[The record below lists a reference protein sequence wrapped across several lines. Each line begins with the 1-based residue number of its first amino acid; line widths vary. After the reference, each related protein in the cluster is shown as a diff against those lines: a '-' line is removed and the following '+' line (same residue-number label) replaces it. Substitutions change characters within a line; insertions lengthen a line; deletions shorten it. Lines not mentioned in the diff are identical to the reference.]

1 MTVLKRGSNVNVKSE
16 PVGRG
21 KVTCNCFIR
30 WDTRRNTERGSM
42 STEHLSLG
50 MFLKK
55 ISTKTC

>member
-1 MTVLKRGSNVNVKSE
+1 MTVLKRGSKVNVKSE

-21 KVTCNCFIR
+21 NVTVNYGVSWYQFR
-30 WDTRRNTERGSM
+30 STEVGSM

-55 ISTKTC
+55 ISTKTY